1 MRFIKYIPVF
11 LLTLALAGACS
22 GSKTDTAEAGA
33 NGNNDSLQQANSRL
47 KRLTDKFKTTNALP
61 YTVDTTLLLHLE
73 NCDSLAGSQVKLLA
87 QNMFRHALAGDA
99 PYDLATLYKIDSLKA
114 IGKYAAWCDSLEPGN
129 TKTANAYALCKL
141 PADSATLLVWALT
154 KGSYEACPTFA
165 TFAVYFSV
173 LKNDKIVQSF
183 ILGEYVVG
191 ADPPVGMERIVNGK
205 MNKDLSFELNVH
217 QEDDEDMDQPDVAV
231 LDEYYEFALK
241 NGLVTI
247 IKEQRGTPQM
257 VKRKKGEL

>member
-1 MRFIKYIPVF
+1 MRFMKQIPI
-11 LLTLALAGACS
+11 LLLVLALAGAC
-22 GSKTDTAEAGA
+22 GEAKKNTAGPVRDATK
-33 NGNNDSLQQANSRL
+33 DSLQEATGQLRAL
-47 KRLTDKFKTTNALP
+47 ADKFKTTKSLP
-61 YTVDTTLLLHLE
+61 YTVDTTLLLHIE
-73 NCDSLAGSQVKLLA
+73 NYDSLGGSEVKLLA
-87 QNMFRHALAGDA
+87 QNLFRHALAGDA
-99 PYDLATLYKIDSLKA
+99 PYDLATLCKIDSLKA

-154 KGSYEACPTFA
+154 KGSYQACPTFA

-173 LKNDKIVQSF
+173 LKNDKITQTF
-183 ILGEYVVG
+183 ILGEYAVG

-217 QEDDEDMDQPDVAV
+217 QEDDEDMDQPDIAV
-231 LDEYYEFALK
+231 LDEYYKFALK
-241 NGLVTI
+241 NGLVTNVQ
-247 IKEQRGTPQM
+247 EQRGTPQM